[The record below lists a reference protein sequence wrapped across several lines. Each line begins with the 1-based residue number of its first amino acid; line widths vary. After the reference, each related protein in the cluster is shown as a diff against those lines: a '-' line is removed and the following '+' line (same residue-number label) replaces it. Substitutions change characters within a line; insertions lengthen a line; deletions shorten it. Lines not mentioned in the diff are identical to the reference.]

1 MKIKTAITS
10 AFAGVLFVTTNAQAS
25 ETRLVGST
33 DSPAA
38 SVCIA
43 AVESDKAARQAA
55 LRLGVFDV
63 NLDSLVCN
71 GMPVDD
77 FVEQYRNTDTPRQSA
92 DMASTDIVSFSAS
105 DETPVTQLC
114 VAAVTSPDRFNEIR
128 NQHFRLMSQAELLDS
143 IRCNSKPL
151 ERFVSEFRNQE
162 MTASL

>member
-10 AFAGVLFVTTNAQAS
+10 AFAGVLFATANAQAS
-25 ETRLVGST
+25 ETRLVGAT

-55 LRLGVFDV
+55 LRLGVFEF
-63 NLDSLVCN
+63 NLASLVCN
-71 GMPVDD
+71 GKPVED
-77 FVEQYRNTDTPRQSA
+77 FVAQYRDTSA
-92 DMASTDIVSFSAS
+92 PQQAGDMTSTEIVSFSAR
-105 DETPVTQLC
+105 DESPVTQLC

-128 NQHFRLMSQAELLDS
+128 QQHFRLMSEAELLES
-143 IRCNSKPL
+143 VRCNSKPL

-162 MTASL
+162 LTASL